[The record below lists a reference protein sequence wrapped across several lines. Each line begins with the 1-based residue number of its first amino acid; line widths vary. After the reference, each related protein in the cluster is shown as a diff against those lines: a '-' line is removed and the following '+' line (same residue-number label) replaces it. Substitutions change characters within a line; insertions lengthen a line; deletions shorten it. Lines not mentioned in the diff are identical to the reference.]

1 MMEKL
6 SFRSKIGYASAAIGE
21 GAPYTLVCTFMMFF
35 LTTVVKMDPI
45 VAGFISSL
53 ATVMNVIAN
62 PIIGYLSD
70 NTNSKWGKRRPYIF
84 FSLFPMAISLV
95 LLFTAVGGSE
105 AFQAIYYGLFL
116 IIFWIAYALFYDC
129 WLALGGDYAKGYDD
143 RTSIRTYSSALN
155 TIGCVLGQVF
165 PTYMVAFLYGF
176 DVSENH
182 AWQFIAL
189 IVALATFFSI
199 LLCVIA
205 AKNRDKYDP
214 AISSDLSIKNVW
226 NTLKDMFRQYME
238 VLKVKP
244 VRYIILAS
252 LIYLIGYGIF
262 TAVKLYYLTY
272 NLGMSGGM
280 ISLIFLLSLVID
292 LGVLPISAFISNKF
306 DKRTALISMLSISAV
321 LTMGCK
327 FIDINTFGEIFMLFL
342 FICLGAECYWQL
354 IIAIEYD
361 ACDYDELVTG
371 KNRSGTIL
379 SMQSALEAIGPG
391 IGSAILGIILHIAHF
406 DGNAATQNAAVLE
419 WIDNSMLILP
429 AAFMLAAVFMI
440 VKFPITKEK
449 YEEIRIKLDKK
460 QL

>member
-1 MMEKL
+1 
-6 SFRSKIGYASAAIGE
+6 
-21 GAPYTLVCTFMMFF
+21 
-35 LTTVVKMDPI
+35 
-45 VAGFISSL
+45 
-53 ATVMNVIAN
+53 
-62 PIIGYLSD
+62 
-70 NTNSKWGKRRPYIF
+70 
-84 FSLFPMAISLV
+84 
-95 LLFTAVGGSE
+95 
-105 AFQAIYYGLFL
+105 
-116 IIFWIAYALFYDC
+116 
-129 WLALGGDYAKGYDD
+129 
-143 RTSIRTYSSALN
+143 
-155 TIGCVLGQVF
+155 
-165 PTYMVAFLYGF
+165 MVAFLYGF

-199 LLCVIA
+199 LICVIA

-214 AISSDLSIKNVW
+214 AIRSDLSIKNVW

>member
-1 MMEKL
+1 MDRL
-6 SFRSKIGYASAAIGE
+6 TFRSKIGYASAAIGE
-21 GAPYTLVCTFMMFF
+21 GAPYSLVCTFMMFF

-84 FSLFPMAISLV
+84 ISIFPMAISLV
-95 LLFTAVGGSE
+95 LLFTAVDGSE

-116 IIFWIAYALFYDC
+116 IIFWIAYAVFYDC

-155 TIGCVLGQVF
+155 TLGCVLGQVL
-165 PTYMVAFLYGF
+165 PTYIIAFLYGF
-176 DVSENH
+176 GVSAKH
-182 AWQFIAL
+182 AWQLIAL

-199 LLCVIA
+199 LVCVRA
-205 AKNRDKYDP
+205 AKSKDNYDP
-214 AISSDLSIKNVW
+214 TINSHLSLKNVW
-226 NTLKDMFRQYME
+226 SILKDMFRQYKE

-244 VRYIILAS
+244 VLYIILAS
-252 LIYLIGYGIF
+252 LIYLIGFGIF

-272 NLGMSGGM
+272 NLGMSGTM

-292 LGVLPISAFISNKF
+292 LGVLPISTFISNRF
-306 DKRTALISMLSISAV
+306 DKRTALISMLSVSAV

-327 FIDINTFGEIFMLFL
+327 FIDINSFWEVLMLFL

-361 ACDYDELVTG
+361 ACDYDEMITG
-371 KNRSGTIL
+371 KNRSGIIL
-379 SMQSALEAIGPG
+379 SIQSAIEAIGPG
-391 IGSAILGIILHIAHF
+391 IGSAILGIILHVTHF
-406 DGNAATQNAAVLE
+406 DGNSVTHNAAALE

-429 AAFMLAAVFMI
+429 AMLMLAAVFMI
-440 VKFPITKEK
+440 VKFPITKAK
-449 YEEIRIKLDKK
+449 YDEIRTELDKK
-460 QL
+460 

>member
-1 MMEKL
+1 MEKL
-6 SFRSKIGYASAAIGE
+6 SFRSKIGYASAAVGE

-62 PIIGYLSD
+62 PVIGYFSD

-84 FSLFPMAISLV
+84 ISVFPMAISLV
-95 LLFTAVGGSE
+95 LLFTAVGGPA
-105 AFQAIYYGLFL
+105 AFQVIYYGLFL
-116 IIFWIAYALFYDC
+116 IIFWIAYAVFYDC

-155 TIGCVLGQVF
+155 TIGCVLGQVL
-165 PTYMVAFLYGF
+165 PTYIVAFLYGF
-176 DVSENH
+176 GISENH
-182 AWQFIAL
+182 AWQFIAF

-199 LLCVIA
+199 LICVIA
-205 AKNRDKYDP
+205 AKNKDNFDP
-214 AISSDLSIKNVW
+214 TINSHLSWKSVW
-226 NTLKDMFRQYME
+226 STLKDIFCQYLD

-244 VRYIILAS
+244 VRYIMLAS

-272 NLGMSGGM
+272 NLGMSGNM

-292 LGVLPISAFISNKF
+292 LGVLPISAFISNRF
-306 DKRTALISMLSISAV
+306 DKRTALISMLSVSAV

-327 FIDINTFGEIFMLFL
+327 FIDINTFWEVFMLFL
-342 FICLGAECYWQL
+342 FICLGAECYWQM

-361 ACDYDELVTG
+361 ACDYDEMITG
-371 KNRSGTIL
+371 KDRSGTIL

-391 IGSAILGIILHIAHF
+391 IGSAILGIILHFAHF
-406 DGNAATQNAAVLE
+406 DGNAELQNAAVLK

-440 VKFPITKEK
+440 VKFPITKAK
-449 YEEIRIKLDKK
+449 YDEIRIKLDKK
-460 QL
+460 LLR